1 MTAPGTSRLQFTV
14 LPPIDWV
21 INYAFLPR
29 MRMQGQR
36 QTIERHSASP
46 LSSQALPR
54 SAFLQ
59 LCLVGRQA
67 DTSETRFIHLQLH
80 SQVKCH
86 HISPWVF
93 PPRLIPK
100 SSLSWVR
107 RGEDQWHWTDQIPN
121 FSCPVL
127 GVLSIHPTPGLLPH
141 HPVLRVPSPSCEGTP
156 ARAPPAGPRSALRRP
171 MMLGSRAP

>member
-67 DTSETRFIHLQLH
+67 GRHIRDQVYPSSAPLSSKMPPHLAMGLSSQTNPQEQPELGAPWGRPVGIGRIKFLTSPARSLAFFLSI
-80 SQVKCH
+80 
-86 HISPWVF
+86 
-93 PPRLIPK
+93 PPRVFSRITL
-100 SSLSWVR
+100 SSESPRLPA
-107 RGEDQWHWTDQIPN
+107 RGPRPELHQQ
-121 FSCPVL
+121 VL
-127 GVLSIHPTPGLLPH
+127 
-141 HPVLRVPSPSCEGTP
+141 VLRCVD
-156 ARAPPAGPRSALRRP
+156 R
-171 MMLGSRAP
+171 